1 LKDSRSVKAAS
12 STLRSARRL
21 RRSLLIAGVAMPALI
36 AHAVEAQAASPARGA
51 AAMGMVAL
59 GPTDRAQNNA
69 QPKDLQ
75 LQTKAPA
82 GFDDISTKVSTLFD
96 LSFQGRHIGSFTASY
111 DNGTLQFADPARIAA
126 ALGGDVDVEKVT
138 ALLSKPLAGNEQYRC
153 RPGDLATS
161 NCGALPVGQSG
172 VVVTPESFT
181 VSLFLDRSFFH
192 LIVPTA
198 RVLGPPISGPSLIQG
213 FRMSAAAESG
223 RVRYGGTFDTLGS
236 IGRTAIVA
244 QTVLSDDQ
252 GLREQELYAQRI
264 WSDRRV
270 AAGLLQDLNLLTLTS
285 YRIAGAEFGSF
296 YGTYLD
302 SANDLASPLQVVL
315 PQRAQVEVYRD
326 NILILTAQYDAGLA
340 TLDTH
345 SFPTGSYNV
354 HIIARNGGAIILD
367 ENRNYTKLAGLPP
380 PGKIAFD
387 IRIGERTSDSFQDEG
402 VGSAAAHHFLPPLTG
417 EFAATASAQTRVG
430 RSFAVGEKVLAFNSN
445 IYSETSLQIFRGKM
459 QAVIAGGF
467 GTHSTYSGLVSGT
480 LTFEKTSFNIS
491 ARSTHTKQTLLDDA
505 GGFDLKTYRPFFRNE
520 DSIFVSAQ
528 RKLFGGTLSLSGGYT
543 RSQDLPN
550 RYTYSAQYTRPI
562 VLPLVGTALMTM
574 QGSVSDIDRRVSIGF
589 AFYRQVDRHTEAA
602 FNVGG
607 EVAHGDDGSLRS
619 GFSPVVLGT
628 LTRTQ
633 QIGATDVTAQVG
645 ASTDA
650 DSDRVFGTARAEA
663 ALGEI
668 DTTAQYQRQA
678 FGGGDTSVLLNAQSG
693 FVIGGGSVKLGL
705 RNPSDAIVLLDIKS
719 DNGTDGN
726 APAFDAPAPSGD
738 RHGDPVVAQGGY
750 RVTVD
755 NRPGEFVRAGQ
766 RIAVGLPSLSSYD
779 IGLKPENA
787 PSFDIDAAT
796 RMVPLYPGNVVRLQF
811 KAREVVSLFGQAVD
825 AHGKPIPN
833 ARVEAGSD
841 FAIADDHG
849 YFTVTAPRGDA
860 MTVKTPSGGAC
871 LSKRIDDVIGKE
883 QYGLIY
889 RVGTVA
895 CDK

>member
-1 LKDSRSVKAAS
+1 MKPVPSHSVSPRA
-12 STLRSARRL
+12 L
-21 RRSLLIAGVAMPALI
+21 RRSLLIAGVALPALA
-36 AHAVEAQAASPARGA
+36 AHAAEAASPARGP
-51 AAMGMVAL
+51 MVAVL
-59 GPTDRAQNNA
+59 GQTDRAQMNT

-82 GFDDISTKVSTLFD
+82 GFEDIGTKVSTLFD
-96 LSFQGRHIGSFTASY
+96 LSFQGRHIGSFSATY
-111 DNGTLQFADPARIAA
+111 DNGSFQFADPARVAA
-126 ALGGDVDVEKVT
+126 AIGGDVDVDKVK
-138 ALLSKPLAGNEQYRC
+138 ALLSQPLPGNEQYRC
-153 RPGDLATS
+153 RPGDLATAT
-161 NCGALPVGQSG
+161 CGALPVGQSG
-172 VVVTPESFT
+172 VVVTPENFS
-181 VSLFLDRSFFH
+181 VSLFLARDYFH

-198 RVLGPPISGPSLIQG
+198 RVLGPPVSGPSLIQG
-213 FRMSAAAESG
+213 ARMSVAAESG
-223 RVRYGGTFDTLGS
+223 QVRYGGTFDTLAS
-236 IGRTAIVA
+236 IGRTALVA

-252 GLREQELYAQRI
+252 GFRAQELYAQRI

-270 AAGLLQDLNLLTLTS
+270 AAGLLQDLNLLTFTS

-326 NILILTAQYDAGLA
+326 NVLIFTGQYSAGLA
-340 TLDTH
+340 TIDTR
-345 SFPTGSYNV
+345 SFPNGSYNV
-354 HIIARNGGAIILD
+354 HIVARDGGSVILD

-387 IRIGERTSDSFQDEG
+387 IRVGERTSDNFEDDG
-402 VGSAAAHHFLPPLTG
+402 LGSTPSHPFFPRLTG

-430 RSFAVGEKVLAFNSN
+430 HSFAVGEKVLAFNSD
-445 IYSETSLQIFRGKM
+445 IYAETSLEVFRGKM
-459 QAVIAGGF
+459 QAVIAGGV
-467 GTHSTYSGLVSGT
+467 GSHGTYSGLVSGT

-491 ARSTHTKQTLLDDA
+491 ARSTHTDRTLLDDA
-505 GGFDLKTYRPFFRNE
+505 GGFDLKKYRPFFRNE

-589 AFYRQVDRHTEAA
+589 SFYRQVDRRTTAA
-602 FNVGG
+602 FNMGG

-619 GFSPVVLGT
+619 GFSPVALGT

-645 ASTDA
+645 GSTDA
-650 DSDRVFGTARAEA
+650 DSDRLFGTARAEA
-663 ALGEI
+663 ALGEV
-668 DTTAQYQRQA
+668 DATAQYQHQA
-678 FGGGDTSVLLNAQSG
+678 NGGGDTSVLLNAQSG

-719 DNGTDGN
+719 DKGTGASTPDAA
-726 APAFDAPAPSGD
+726 APPAD
-738 RHGDPVVAQGGY
+738 RHGDPVVSEGGY

-755 NRPGEFVRAGQ
+755 DRPGEFVRAGQ
-766 RIAVGLPSLSSYD
+766 RIAVGLPSLASYQ

-787 PSFDIDAAT
+787 PPFDIDAAT
-796 RMVPLYPGNVVRLQF
+796 RTVPLYPGNVARLEF
-811 KAREVVSLFGQAVD
+811 KAREIVSLFGQAVD
-825 AHGKPIPN
+825 AHGKPIAN
-833 ARVEAGSD
+833 ARVEAGTD

-849 YFTVTAPRGDA
+849 YFTVTAPRGEA

-871 LSKRIDDVIGKE
+871 LNKRIDDVIGKE

-889 RVGTVA
+889 RVGAVA
-895 CDK
+895 CNQ

>member
-1 LKDSRSVKAAS
+1 MKHIPS
-12 STLRSARRL
+12 SILPARKLRA
-21 RRSLLIAGVAMPALI
+21 LLIAGVAMPALI

-51 AAMGMVAL
+51 STMAMMAL
-59 GPTDRAQNNA
+59 GQTDHAQVHE

-75 LQTKAPA
+75 LQAKAPA
-82 GFDDISTKVSTLFD
+82 GFDDISTKISTLFD
-96 LSFQGRHIGSFTASY
+96 LSFQGHHIGPFAATY
-111 DNGTLQFADPARIAA
+111 DKGSLQFADPARIAA

-138 ALLSKPLAGNEQYRC
+138 ALLSQPLAGNEQYRC

-161 NCGALPVGQSG
+161 TCGALPVGQSG

-181 VSLFLDRSFFH
+181 VSLFLNRDYFR

-223 RVRYGGTFDTLGS
+223 RVHYGGTFDTLGS
-236 IGRTAIVA
+236 VGRTAIVA

-302 SANDLASPLQVVL
+302 PANDLASPLQIVL

-326 NILILTAQYDAGLA
+326 NVLILTAQYDAGLA

-345 SFPTGSYNV
+345 AFPNGSYNV
-354 HIIARNGGAIILD
+354 HIIARNGGAVILD

-387 IRIGERTSDSFQDEG
+387 IRVGERTSDNFNDDG
-402 VGSAAAHHFLPPLTG
+402 VGSSPKNRFLPPLTG
-417 EFAATASAQTRVG
+417 EFAATVSAQSRVG
-430 RSFAVGEKVLAFNSN
+430 RNFAVGEKVLAFNSN
-445 IYSETSLQIFRGKM
+445 VYEETSLEVFKGKL
-459 QAVIAGGF
+459 QAVIAAGA
-467 GTHSTYSGLVSGT
+467 GTHGTYSGLVSGT
-480 LTFEKTSFNIS
+480 VTFDKTSFNIS
-491 ARSTHTKQTLLDDA
+491 ARSTHTKETLLDDA

-520 DSIFVSAQ
+520 DSIFLSAQ

-562 VLPLVGTALMTM
+562 VLPLIGTALMTF

-602 FNVGG
+602 LNLGG
-607 EVAHGDDGSLRS
+607 EVAHGNDGSLRN
-619 GFSPVVLGT
+619 GFSPVALGT

-633 QIGATDVTAQVG
+633 QIGATDVTAQLG

-663 ALGEI
+663 ALGEV
-668 DTTAQYQRQA
+668 DATAQYQHQA
-678 FGGGDTSVLLNAQSG
+678 LGGADTSVLLNAQSG
-693 FVIGGGSVKLGL
+693 FVIGGGSVKIGL

-719 DNGTDGN
+719 DKGAVADAGDA
-726 APAFDAPAPSGD
+726 APPAGD
-738 RHGDPVVAQGGY
+738 RRGDPVVSAGGY

-766 RIAVGLPSLSSYD
+766 RIAVGLPALGSYE

-787 PSFDIDAAT
+787 PAFDIDAT
-796 RMVPLYPGNVVRLQF
+796 MRTVPLYPGNVVRLEF

-833 ARVEAGSD
+833 ARVEAGTD
-841 FAIADDHG
+841 FAIADDRG
-849 YFTVTAPRGDA
+849 FFTVTAPRGDA
-860 MTVKTPSGGAC
+860 MVVKTPTGGAC
-871 LSKRIDDVIGKE
+871 VTRRIDDVIGKE
-883 QYGLIY
+883 QYGLVY

>member
-1 LKDSRSVKAAS
+1 MR
-12 STLRSARRL
+12 RARV
-21 RRSLLIAGVAMPALI
+21 LLIAGVAMPALI
-36 AHAVEAQAASPARGA
+36 ANAAEAQAASPSRSASPVRLA
-51 AAMGMVAL
+51 AL
-59 GPTDRAQNNA
+59 GQTDRAQIHE

-75 LQTKAPA
+75 LQTKAPP
-82 GFDDISTKVSTLFD
+82 GFDDINTTISTLFD
-96 LSFQGRHIGSFTASY
+96 LSFQGHHIGPFAATY
-111 DNGTLQFADPARIAA
+111 DNGTIKFADPARIAA

-161 NCGALPVGQSG
+161 NCGALPIGQSG

-181 VSLFLDRSFFH
+181 VSLFLARDYFH

-213 FRMSAAAESG
+213 FRMSAAAEGG

-236 IGRTAIVA
+236 IGRTSIVA

-264 WSDRRV
+264 WSDRRL
-270 AAGLLQDLNLLTLTS
+270 AGGLLQDLNLLTLTS
-285 YRIAGAEFGSF
+285 YRIAGVEFGSF

-302 SANDLASPLQVVL
+302 SANDLASPLQIVL
-315 PQRAQVEVYRD
+315 PQRAQVEVYR
-326 NILILTAQYDAGLA
+326 NNVLILTAQYSAGLA
-340 TLDTH
+340 TLDTR
-345 SFPTGSYNV
+345 SFPNGSYNV
-354 HIIARNGGAIILD
+354 HIIARDGGQIILD

-380 PGKIAFD
+380 PGKVAFD
-387 IRIGERTSDSFQDEG
+387 VRVGERASDNFQDDG
-402 VGSAAAHHFLPPLTG
+402 IGSSPKDRFLPPLTG
-417 EFAATASAQTRVG
+417 EFAATVSAQTRVG
-430 RSFAVGEKVLAFNSN
+430 HNFAVGEKVLAFNSN
-445 IYSETSLQIFRGKM
+445 VYAETSLQVFKGKL
-459 QAVIAGGF
+459 QAVIAAGVGSH
-467 GTHSTYSGLVSGT
+467 GTYSGLLSGT
-480 LTFEKTSFNIS
+480 VSFEKTSFNIS
-491 ARSTHTKQTLLDDA
+491 ARSTHTKETLLDDA

-543 RSQDLPN
+543 RSQELPN

-562 VLPLVGTALMTM
+562 ILPLIGTALMTM
-574 QGSVSDIDRRVSIGF
+574 QGSVSDIDRRISIGF

-602 FNVGG
+602 LNLGG
-607 EVAHGDDGSLRS
+607 EVAHGNDGSLRN
-619 GFSPVVLGT
+619 GFSPVALGT
-628 LTRTQ
+628 LTRSQ
-633 QIGATDVTAQVG
+633 QIGATDVTAQIG

-663 ALGEI
+663 ALGEV
-668 DTTAQYQRQA
+668 DATAQYQHQA
-678 FGGGDTSVLLNAQSG
+678 LGGSDTSVLLNAQSG
-693 FVIGGGSVKLGL
+693 FVIGDGSVKLGL

-719 DNGTDGN
+719 DNGQTAEAGV
-726 APAFDAPAPSGD
+726 DASSASD
-738 RHGDPVVAQGGY
+738 RQNGPVVATGGY

-766 RIAVGLPSLSSYD
+766 RIAVGLPALGSYE

-787 PSFDIDAAT
+787 PPFDIDAT
-796 RMVPLYPGNVVRLQF
+796 MRTVPLYPGNVVRLEF

-833 ARVEAGSD
+833 ARVEAGTD
-841 FAIADDHG
+841 FAVADDRG

-860 MTVKTPSGGAC
+860 MVVKTPAGAAC
-871 LSKRIDDVIGKE
+871 ATRRIDDVIGKE
-883 QYGLIY
+883 QYGLVY
-889 RVGTVA
+889 RVGPIA